1 MVSRVRARRV
11 ALLALHEEAGRQ
23 VTPDKRATLLKAA
36 TLLVAS
42 ALLVGGY
49 ITKDIWLAALMG
61 A

>member
-1 MVSRVRARRV
+1 M
-11 ALLALHEEAGRQ
+11 
-23 VTPDKRATLLKAA
+23 TPDKRATLLKAA